1 MKSFK
6 SKLTVIFIASMLFIG
21 AMNNFLIYRYTLK
34 SQFNSLRNKLKIIAQ
49 ISTLAF
55 DKDLLKQIPLNSE
68 GVNTPQYKIL
78 KDKLNKIIEINP
90 PVKYIY
96 LLKKTADKGMWQF
109 IIDISLSQKEAK
121 TRRKAAF
128 PGSLYNAGR
137 FPQMLN
143 AYNGPSVD
151 EKLEVDEWGVTL
163 SGYAP
168 VIGKDGKT
176 LAVLGVDIMADDI
189 YKMQRVVHRRA
200 VFVLLLGLV
209 LSVILAVFI
218 SKRIT
223 DPVKKLVDGARHIA
237 DEDLGC
243 RIEIKGED
251 EMSQLA
257 GAFNQMAMSLA
268 ESRKKLLG
276 YFYRVVQSL
285 VRILEAKDNYTRG
298 HSERVAEY
306 ARRIAQKMGFSKDKV
321 ELLKEVTLLHDI
333 GKIGIKESILNKKGE
348 LDSEEW
354 ELIKKHSLIGED
366 ILKPVFLSKEMLEVV
381 RAHHER
387 YDGKGY
393 PDKLS
398 GEHISVFAAIVSVA
412 DAYDAMTSSRAY
424 RPALSKEE
432 AIEELKRNKGT
443 QFNPKVL
450 DVFIEI
456 LRQETDEKINY

>member
-1 MKSFK
+1 MKSFRN
-6 SKLTVIFIASMLFIG
+6 KLTVIFIASMLFIG
-21 AMNNFLIYRYTLK
+21 AMNNFLIYRYSLK

-49 ISTLAF
+49 ISTLAI
-55 DKDLLKQIPLNSE
+55 DADLIEQIPLNPE
-68 GVNTPQYKIL
+68 GVNSSQYKAL
-78 KDKLNKIIEINP
+78 RDKLNKIIEINR

-96 LLKKTADKGMWQF
+96 LLKKTADKGVWQF
-109 IIDISLSQKEAK
+109 IIDIDLPKKEEK
-121 TRRKAAF
+121 SRRKIAL
-128 PGSLYNAGR
+128 PGSLYNAAR

-143 AYNGPSVD
+143 AYNGPAAD
-151 EKLEVDEWGVTL
+151 EKLEIDEWGITL

-168 VIGKDGKT
+168 VIDKDGRI
-176 LAVLGVDIMADDI
+176 LAVLGVDIMADDV
-189 YKMQRVVHRRA
+189 YKMQRVVFHRA
-200 VFVLLLGLV
+200 IFVLLLGLV

-218 SKRIT
+218 SKRVT
-223 DPVKKLVDGARHIA
+223 DPVKKLVDGTRHIA
-237 DEDLGC
+237 DGNLSY
-243 RIEIKGED
+243 RIDIKGED

-257 GAFNQMAMSLA
+257 GAFNKMAMSLA

-285 VRILEAKDNYTRG
+285 VRILEAKDNYTKG

-306 ARRIAQKMGFSKDKV
+306 AQKIAQKMGFSEEKV

-333 GKIGIKESILNKKGE
+333 GKIGVDEAILNKQGQ
-348 LDSEEW
+348 LDSQEW

-366 ILKPVFLSKEMLEVV
+366 ILKPIFLSDEMLEIV

-398 GEHISVFAAIVSVA
+398 GVHISIFAAIVSVA

-424 RPALSKEE
+424 RAALSKEE

-443 QFNPKVL
+443 QFNPKVV
-450 DVFIEI
+450 DIFIEI
-456 LRQETDEKINY
+456 LQQET